1 MDMSVSEMD
10 KAVLIIRD
18 LAKSYEEKSRE
29 FGRIFDLESFDFEKV
44 RELEARCNILTDQF
58 RILQQRLIGSLDG
71 DDLDDFVKVS
81 KIYDE
86 LRLLCFIAVDFL
98 KQKTVEC

>member
-1 MDMSVSEMD
+1 MEDSKMDR
-10 KAVLIIRD
+10 AVLIIRE
-18 LAKSYEEKSRE
+18 LARFYEEKSRE
-29 FGRIFDLESFDFEKV
+29 FERSFSIESLDHDKV

-71 DDLDDFVKVS
+71 DDLDNFVKIS

-86 LRLLCFIAVDFL
+86 LRLLYFVAVDFL
-98 KQKTVEC
+98 KTKTSPVQ